1 MRNAAAVKTANG
13 NPATAETPKPE
24 TPAPP
29 RVIPKLA
36 KLHPGDAAAVLL
48 SLREDGVERVAELAK
63 LTDISV
69 KQAETLLCLGLAVL
83 TAWGWGE
90 KDLCKRYRLT
100 PQQVQ
105 QALRACP
112 TELLAQSV

>member
-1 MRNAAAVKTANG
+1 MRSAAAAKTANEK
-13 NPATAETPKPE
+13 PATAEKPE
-24 TPAPP
+24 TPAPQ
-29 RVIPKLA
+29 RRFIPKLA

-48 SLREDGVERVAELAK
+48 SLREGGVDRVAELAK

-90 KDLCKRYRLT
+90 KDLCKRYKLT